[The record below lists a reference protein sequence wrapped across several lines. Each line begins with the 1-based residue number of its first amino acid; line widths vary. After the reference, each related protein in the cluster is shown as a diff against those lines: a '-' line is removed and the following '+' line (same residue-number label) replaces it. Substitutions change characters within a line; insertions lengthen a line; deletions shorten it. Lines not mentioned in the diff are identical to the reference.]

1 MELRELQ
8 ERIQRWKQKGQSP
21 EGEESAPVRAED
33 AAVEET
39 EEMPE
44 EESVEESVSGE
55 EAQPRDDETGEIS
68 TEDIEEEVDDEDFF
82 N

>member
-1 MELRELQ
+1 MELHELQ

-21 EGEESAPVRAED
+21 EGEESAPVSAED